1 MEGQLAAPEMP
12 PQLVLEQLWAALL
25 EMYKSMAYV
34 PGISEFL
41 WDILVCTM
49 VVVFLVT
56 SQHSLRRV
64 IGQLGRQCAQVRVTG
79 KGVEG
84 RRPATQAPEAL
95 TSPVGVASPPTLEIL
110 PLAAPNENPSRSSV
124 EHTTQ
129 LLTEGWSSRPANL
142 SQVNERHPTSGASQ
156 DPGKPPGRKTDG
168 SKDSPDGQGRPDSL
182 VQGLASHRSRM
193 QAEVEKARP
202 QLLSP
207 EGQQASSEDR
217 GHVLPL
223 GQTMLKMLHLLEL
236 IRHHM
241 DGGGAVGSREVET
254 QVGPMHLS
262 AVLPLGTPT
271 NGDCQGSL
279 HGPDA
284 QKEEQSRE
292 LMQETQRIGGLTGQ
306 ITYLQAEEVS
316 MLMENAQLE
325 SEIQKLQVKLQR
337 QPEMSEEH
345 IHQLERK
352 WAEEEKQCV
361 EMEKQ
366 LPKVHKSL
374 TITRQIRNLYK
385 KMAEDLCRELQRTTF
400 SHEQEDL
407 LWQRRAWES
416 QRAALSAERE
426 LHELRRQSHQLRQR
440 LAHISRARVQP
451 VPWGPRAPAAPP
463 AAPRRPRGPQG
474 PLCPQVPQQ
483 RAGERLQV

>member
-1 MEGQLAAPEMP
+1 MP

-25 EMYKSMAYV
+25 EMYESMAYV

-95 TSPVGVASPPTLEIL
+95 TSPVGVAGPPTLEIL
-110 PLAAPNENPSRSSV
+110 PLAAPNGNPSQSSV

-142 SQVNERHPTSGASQ
+142 SQMNDRHPTSGTPQ

-168 SKDSPDGQGRPDSL
+168 SKDNPDGQGRPDSL
-182 VQGLASHRSRM
+182 VQGLASHRCRM
-193 QAEVEKARP
+193 QAE
-202 QLLSP
+202 
-207 EGQQASSEDR
+207 QAASEDR
-217 GHVLPL
+217 GQVLPL
-223 GQTMLKMLHLLEL
+223 SQTMLKMLHLLEL

-271 NGDCQGSL
+271 DGNCQGSL

-284 QKEEQSRE
+284 QKEELSRE
-292 LMQETQRIGGLTGQ
+292 LMWENQRIGGLMGQ

-316 MLMENAQLE
+316 MFMENAQLE

-345 IHQLERK
+345 IHRLERK
-352 WAEEEKQCV
+352 WAEEEKQRV

-366 LPKVHKSL
+366 LPKMHKSL
-374 TITRQIRNLYK
+374 TITCQICNLYK

-416 QRAALSAERE
+416 QWAALSAERE

-463 AAPRRPRGPQG
+463 AAPRRPRGLQG
-474 PLCPQVPQQ
+474 PLRPQVPQQ
-483 RAGERLQV
+483 RAGEHLQV